1 MTDDPC
7 PGLVDEDLLEQ
18 AIPLFAIKKIDQ
30 TTRKYFLKQI
40 HGTVPNIRVA
50 WAACESAIVPGLH
63 NQDLMKAYLRIA
75 DRLNEVELFK
85 SAALFYHK
93 AVLTDPTDPTV
104 WVHQGLFYFKQE
116 KFIVALACFLNI
128 SSNVGTIYVV
138 KTLNALGWH
147 DQARACLN
155 TLQPT
160 KDEEG
165 IFYLVKA
172 ECLYAQGDYQ
182 NALFELNKVID
193 DASSWDTWFTYAQ
206 ICVKAGENDGLIRS
220 LPHILPHWNLDMS
233 GWLWSYQPFT
243 KRDDLEWID
252 DLVGEEGIYCM
263 NKEAANRFLLTLLVA
278 HREKPERVTA
288 RINAFLVRAGADF
301 DTLWQVIAKI
311 PSDTWI
317 CVPKNE
323 RLHSNAY
330 RHEMV
335 RRMAVYLEKYEG
347 DARGLWS
354 GVTAGEVLRRLEE
367 IGFGEAVTDY
377 LMRLLIKYQEVRGEA
392 GDVWDDDPHVNR
404 VLARYILGQ
413 DALPAH
419 PDVVYPI
426 RKYFRHVDAGLHRT
440 GTSLCK
446 VKVRTCSCCELSK
459 TCITFRIHGGEKR
472 GIFWNLWRMDE
483 EEDYPYSFYVGEEVC
498 LAGTSVQGTVT
509 RELQESLE
517 ACIHLADIEDLP
529 EEVGVFYDLIRK
541 PPLVKN
547 QKC

>member
-1 MTDDPC
+1 MTDEPC

-18 AIPLFAIKKIDQ
+18 AIPLFSAKKIAK
-30 TTRKYFLKQI
+30 TTLKEFFRQL
-40 HGTVPNIRVA
+40 PNTLPDIGA
-50 WAACESAIVPGLH
+50 AQAACESAIVPGLN
-63 NQDLMKAYLRIA
+63 NQDRMKAYLRIA
-75 DRLNEVELFK
+75 DRLNEFELFD
-85 SAALFYHK
+85 SAAFFYHK

-128 SSNVGTIYVV
+128 PSNIGTIYVA
-138 KTLNALGWH
+138 KTLNSLGWH

-155 TLQPT
+155 TLHPT

-165 IFYLVKA
+165 LFYLVKA

-182 NALFELNKVID
+182 DAFLALNTVID
-193 DASSWDTWFTYAQ
+193 NASSGDIWFTYAQ
-206 ICVKAGENDGLIRS
+206 ICVKAGEFDGLIRS
-220 LPHILPHWNLDMS
+220 LPHFLPHVNVDSSVGYLAFDRFSKCETLD
-233 GWLWSYQPFT
+233 
-243 KRDDLEWID
+243 WID
-252 DLVGEEGIYCM
+252 DLVCEAGLYGL
-263 NKEAANRFLLTLLVA
+263 NKEAANRFLLTILVA

-288 RINAFLVRAGADF
+288 RINAFLLRTGADF
-301 DTLWQVIAKI
+301 DTVWQEITKI
-311 PSDTWI
+311 PSDTWDG
-317 CVPKNE
+317 VSSNE
-323 RLHSNAY
+323 RLHPNAR

-367 IGFGEAVTDY
+367 IGFGEAVNDY
-377 LMRLLIKYQEVRGEA
+377 LMRVLFAYRDVHGES
-392 GDVWDDDPHVNR
+392 GEVWDEDPHVNR

-419 PDVVYPI
+419 PDVVYHI
-426 RKYFRHVDAGLHRT
+426 RKYFRHVDAGLHRI

-446 VKVRTCSCCELSK
+446 AKVHHCSCCRLSESCV
-459 TCITFRIHGGEKR
+459 TSRRHGYDKR
-472 GIFWNLWRMDE
+472 CIFWESGGLDE
-483 EEDYPYSFYVGEEVC
+483 DEDYPYSFYVGEEVC

-517 ACIHLADIEDLP
+517 DCILLADIEDLP
-529 EEVGVFYDLIRK
+529 EEVGAFYDLIQA